1 MILIVIIF
9 SAICAIIA
17 DHYNTWYIA
26 REQAQATVED
36 TPVLESVPESKPL
49 YGWDAINA
57 EIQEQLRLSREN
69 EEMQRAREEER
80 QRELYKR
87 KAERLHFS
95 IDAADEEI
103 EVAMTRREKLIAL
116 YDCKAQELEG
126 VIPNGKEWQKI
137 QKSLLTYENQLNT
150 VEKRIS
156 KAQFTRKQALA
167 ELKEIA

>member
-17 DHYNTWYIA
+17 DHYNTAYIE
-26 REQAQATVED
+26 REQAQAAIKD
-36 TPVLESVPESKPL
+36 TAPKSKPL

-57 EIQEQLRLSREN
+57 EIQKQLRLSAEN
-69 EEMQRAREEER
+69 EAMQRAREEER
-80 QRELYKR
+80 QRELYNR
-87 KAERLHFS
+87 KAERLQFS

-103 EVAMTRREKLIAL
+103 EVAMTRREKLMAL
-116 YDCKAQELEG
+116 YDCKAQELEA
-126 VIPNGKEWQKI
+126 VTPYGKEWQKI